1 MKIIKDFI
9 NETIIED
16 YPVEFQSV
24 YDDSLLLQYLDK
36 KMKKWTYDE

>member
-9 NETIIED
+9 NETIIKD

-24 YDDSLLLQYLDK
+24 HDDSLLLQYLDK

>member
-9 NETIIED
+9 NETIIKD
-16 YPVEFQSV
+16 CPVEFQSV

-36 KMKKWTYDE
+36 KMKKMDL

>member
-16 YPVEFQSV
+16 YLVEFQSV
-24 YDDSLLLQYLDK
+24 YDDNLLLQYLDK